1 MIHFKFTLTE
11 TFSSNVEALLMRINS
26 GKYQKVAS
34 DFFNKV
40 ERFVQRMILFMY
52 NSTGF
57 ILEKIKI
64 MFECMTSMLLE
75 K

>member
-1 MIHFKFTLTE
+1 
-11 TFSSNVEALLMRINS
+11 MRIYS

-34 DFFNKV
+34 YFLQGREK
-40 ERFVQRMILFMY
+40 FVQRMILFMY

-57 ILEKIKI
+57 ILEKIKKI
-64 MFECMTSMLLE
+64 MFECMTCMLLE

>member
-1 MIHFKFTLTE
+1 
-11 TFSSNVEALLMRINS
+11 MRINS